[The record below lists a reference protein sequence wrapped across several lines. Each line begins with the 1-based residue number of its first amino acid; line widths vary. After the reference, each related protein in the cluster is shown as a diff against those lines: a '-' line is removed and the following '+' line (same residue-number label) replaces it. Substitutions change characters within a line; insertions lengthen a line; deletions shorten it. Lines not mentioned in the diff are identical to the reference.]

1 MANKGINN
9 TKDIHIKSPD
19 LMRFKRSFT
28 ESVIK
33 AREDQFSNAGIDTF
47 HGHALM
53 QLLLVTEKVTEYS
66 KVEFLSSM
74 AQYPMTRSEGFIP
87 IDWTSGIEEQQYLV
101 RKKVMEFVPESK
113 SKRLLSKEPITK

>member
-47 HGHALM
+47 HGHAHF
-53 QLLLVTEKVTEYS
+53 TNAAAIS
-66 KVEFLSSM
+66 N
-74 AQYPMTRSEGFIP
+74 
-87 IDWTSGIEEQQYLV
+87 
-101 RKKVMEFVPESK
+101 RKSYRIFQ
-113 SKRLLSKEPITK
+113 R